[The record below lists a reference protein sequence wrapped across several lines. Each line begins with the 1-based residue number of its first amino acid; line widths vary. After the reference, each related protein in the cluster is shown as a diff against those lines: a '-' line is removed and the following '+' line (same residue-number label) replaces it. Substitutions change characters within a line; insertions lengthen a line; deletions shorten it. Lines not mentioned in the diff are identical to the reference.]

1 MTNLI
6 VREPFREM
14 MSLREAMDKLF
25 EESFVGPRFL
35 PFGGDGGALPV
46 DVYDDGENLVVS
58 ASVPGITPDEID
70 ITITGGTLM
79 IKGETKSEE
88 KVEKANY
95 IRQERRYGRFERSL
109 ALPAEVQTDKVAAVF
124 ENGVLK
130 LTLPKAETVKPKQIK
145 VTVK

>member
-1 MTNLI
+1 MTSLI

-25 EESFVGPRFL
+25 EESFVGPRFF
-35 PFGGDGGALPV
+35 PFGGESGALPV
-46 DVYDDGENLVVS
+46 DIYDDGDNYVVT
-58 ASVPGITPDEID
+58 ASVPGVKPEEID
-70 ITITGGTLM
+70 VTITGDTLT

-109 ALPAEVQTDKVAAVF
+109 SLPSEVQTDKVEAVF

-130 LTLPKAETVKPKQIK
+130 LTMPKAETVKPKQIK
-145 VTVK
+145 VSVK